1 MKPLT
6 IDEIRQVAAKINK
19 RTYDYEAPFLQK
31 VDQILDDSE
40 GKHVEAVL
48 GEAFTGLLAQVD
60 GEIEEIESELG
71 VRPSCALGCDHCC
84 YFPIILT
91 RLEVKLMLKVIKS
104 WPAARRQRIAAQ
116 IDRYVTTYQAEL
128 AELAELDFRE
138 NPAFKESYKQKN
150 LPCIM
155 LDQETRTCMAY
166 EIRPIPCR
174 TYLNYASPDV
184 CEESHVPAE
193 PLSYEFLYPFN
204 VEGMDE
210 VLAEILEV
218 VEDSALGFSYPQD
231 AAEIHYLPLLLQEEW
246 KGGAVIAG
254 E

>member
-1 MKPLT
+1 MNPLT
-6 IDEIRQVAAKINK
+6 IDEIKQVAAKINK

-31 VDQILDDSE
+31 VDQILDQSE
-40 GKHVEAVL
+40 GKHVETVL
-48 GEAFTGLLAQVD
+48 NEAFTGLLAQVD
-60 GEIEEIESELG
+60 REIEEMESELG

-84 YFPIILT
+84 YFPIIVT
-91 RLEVKLMLKVIKS
+91 RLEVKLMLKVIKG
-104 WPAARRQRIAAQ
+104 WPAERRQRMAAQ
-116 IDRYVTTYQAEL
+116 IDGYLTTYQAEL
-128 AELAELDFRE
+128 AELVELDFRE
-138 NPAFKESYKQKN
+138 NPAFKERYKQKN

-174 TYLNYASPDV
+174 TYLNYASPHV
-184 CEESHVPAE
+184 CQESHVPAE
-193 PLSYEFLYPFN
+193 PLSYEFLYPFY
-204 VEGMDE
+204 VGGMAE

-231 AAEIHYLPLLLQEEW
+231 AAEVHYLPLLLQEEW
-246 KGGAVIAG
+246 RGGAVIAG